1 MNVPRFP
8 CFFARIVQIF
18 VCFSLAC
25 FILSLPVLAASRDE
39 WRPVDPADLALKAPV
54 VEKDADA
61 EALFWDVSV
70 ADEADGGTP
79 RTVLNHY
86 IRIKVFTERGRE
98 SQSKIDIV
106 FFGDAKIKDIAAR
119 TIKPD
124 GSIVELKKDD
134 VFERTIVRLSGLKA
148 KAKSFAMPGVEP
160 GAIIE
165 YRWREVRGDHLTSYE
180 RLQFQRD
187 IPIQLVR
194 YHIKPLSLPGFD
206 YGMRLQTFH
215 GQTSPIE
222 KEKNGFYGI
231 QMTKVPAFHEEPRM
245 PPEEQVRPWM
255 LVYYTQESKL
265 SPDKYWKE
273 FGKGLY
279 ADYKSVMKP
288 NDDVRKA
295 SAEIIGT
302 AATPDEKL
310 ARLFEFCRT
319 KIKNI
324 NASAAFG
331 LSREAREDAKA
342 NKSVAD
348 TLRRGMG
355 TSKDIDLLFA
365 SLVIA
370 AGFDARVAR
379 LANRNDIFFYPEM
392 FTDSY
397 FLSTYDI
404 AVRVA
409 EEWRFFDPSSTYVP
423 YGMLLWQEEGQQA
436 LISDPK
442 DPVFVKTPLS
452 LPQKSLEKRTAKLH
466 LSDDGTLEGDV
477 RIEYT
482 GHSAVDKKYFND
494 DDSLP
499 QREENL
505 RDQVK
510 ARMSTAELTDI
521 HIENVTDPVKP
532 FVYAYHVRVPGYA
545 QRTGK
550 RLFLQPAFFQR
561 GAAALFPTSDRRHD
575 IYFHYPWAEQDIVEI
590 ELPKGFALD
599 NADSPQPFTAA
610 NIGKYEVKLGTT
622 KDDRTLIYR
631 RNFFFGGNESILFP
645 ATSYAQLKKIFD
657 ILHQQ
662 DDHTITLKQSATT
675 AAN

>member
-1 MNVPRFP
+1 MNVPR
-8 CFFARIVQIF
+8 CFARLVQSF

-25 FILSLPVLAASRDE
+25 CVVSLPVLAASKDD

-70 ADEADGGTP
+70 ADELDGGTP

-124 GSIVELKKDD
+124 GSIVELKKGD

-148 KAKSFAMPGVEP
+148 KAKSFAMPGVES

-194 YHIKPLSLPGFD
+194 YHIKPLNLPGFP
-206 YGMRLQTFH
+206 YNMRVQTFH

-231 QMTKVPAFHEEPRM
+231 QMTKVPAFHEESRM
-245 PPEEQVRPWM
+245 PPEYEVRPWM
-255 LVYYTQESKL
+255 LIFYSPDNKL
-265 SPDKYWKE
+265 APDKYWKQ
-273 FGKGLY
+273 FGKDLY
-279 ADYKSVMKP
+279 TEYKSVIKP

-295 SAEIIGT
+295 SAEIIGNAT
-302 AATPDEKL
+302 TPDEKL

-319 KIKNI
+319 KIKNV
-324 NASAAFG
+324 NQSAAFG
-331 LSREAREDAKA
+331 LSREAREEAKT
-342 NKSVAD
+342 NKSPAD
-348 TLRRGMG
+348 TIRRELG
-355 TSKDIDLLFA
+355 TGKDIDLLFA
-365 SLVIA
+365 SLAAA
-370 AGFDARVAR
+370 AGFDARFAT
-379 LANRNDIFFYPEM
+379 LADRSDIFFYPEIYI
-392 FTDSY
+392 DSY
-397 FLSTYDI
+397 FLGTFDI

-409 EEWRFFDPSSTYVP
+409 DEWRFFDPGSTYVP
-423 YGMLLWQEEGQQA
+423 YGMLLWQEEGQKA

-452 LPQKSLEKRTAKLH
+452 APQKSLEKRTAKLR
-466 LSDDGTLEGDV
+466 LSDDGTLEGDIRV
-477 RIEYT
+477 EYT
-482 GHSAVDKKYFND
+482 GHSAVDKKRFND
-494 DDSLP
+494 DDSPP

-505 RDQVK
+505 RDQIK

-521 HIENVTDPVKP
+521 HVENVTDPVKP

-550 RLFLQPAFFQR
+550 RLFLQPAFFQH
-561 GAAALFPTSDRRHD
+561 GAVALFPTSARRND
-575 IYFHYPWAEQDIVEI
+575 IYFHYPWSEQDVVEI

-599 NADSPQPFTAA
+599 NADAPQPFTAA
-610 NIGKYEVKLGTT
+610 NISKYEVKIRVMPNNRALVYER
-622 KDDRTLIYR
+622 K
-631 RNFFFGGNESILFP
+631 FFFGGNDSILFP
-645 ATSYAQLKKIFD
+645 ATSYATLKKIFD